1 MEPVCARGLH
11 HQLPRHPKSFPT
23 ASHGIAQTA
32 EGLTQPL
39 SVPPLINQSFL
50 PSFTSNMSVTAYRDS
65 ASPAITQSS
74 ARSPTIIQP
83 LSPSPEVNQPSFPS
97 AAVSQ
102 PPSPSPTVNQ
112 PSFPSPAVS
121 QPPSPSPAVSQPSS
135 PSPAVNQPSSP
146 SLAVNQP
153 SFPSPAV
160 SQPPSPSPAVSQP
173 SCPSPAVNQPS
184 SPSQAVSQPSSP
196 SPAVNQPSSPSP
208 AVTQP
213 PLEFQPKALSLS
225 IPQQNSCK
233 LCGVHYAHRT
243 SLSKHMSKEHPNEQL
258 SCGNIKCLEESC
270 NFTCRYLDK
279 LRHHLK
285 TVHSIPMETE
295 EIKFKSFEGMYVLQT
310 TN

>member
-1 MEPVCARGLH
+1 MQEDFIINCRDIQSV
-11 HQLPRHPKSFPT
+11 PT

-32 EGLTQPL
+32 EGLTQPH
-39 SVPPLINQSFL
+39 SVPPLINQSGL
-50 PSFTSNMSVTAYRDS
+50 PSFTSNMSATSYRDS
-65 ASPAITQSS
+65 ASLITSPAITQSS
-74 ARSPTIIQP
+74 ARSPTINQP
-83 LSPSPEVNQPSFPS
+83 LSPSPAVNQPSFPS
-97 AAVSQ
+97 PAVSQPPSPSPTVNQPSFPSPAVSQ

-121 QPPSPSPAVSQPSS
+121 QPPSPSPAVNQPPS
-135 PSPAVNQPSSP
+135 PSPAVNQPSFLSP
-146 SLAVNQP
+146 
-153 SFPSPAV
+153 
-160 SQPPSPSPAVSQP
+160 
-173 SCPSPAVNQPS
+173 
-184 SPSQAVSQPSSP
+184 AVSQPSSP

-208 AVTQP
+208 ALTQP

-225 IPQQNSCK
+225 TPQQNSCK

-243 SLSKHMSKEHPNEQL
+243 SLSKHMSKEHRNEQL

-295 EIKFKSFEGMYVLQT
+295 EIKFKSFEGMYVLQGISGSRK
-310 TN
+310 